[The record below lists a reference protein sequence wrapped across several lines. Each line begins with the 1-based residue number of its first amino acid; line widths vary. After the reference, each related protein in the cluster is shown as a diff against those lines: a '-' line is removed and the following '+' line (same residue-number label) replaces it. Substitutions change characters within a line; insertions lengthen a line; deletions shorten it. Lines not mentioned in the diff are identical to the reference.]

1 MKQRHLK
8 TLYEKFSHHKV
19 EDLKELKKSIKEE
32 LTEYFKREEQQKRRH
47 NIHPNYDV
55 FKAMLELNIFYSGK
69 FFLSNQQTDNCY
81 FGEVQA
87 FRLIWEKPKSDIDLK
102 GKEGKFLEVQVIAC
116 DFKDAVLVIYKDY
129 STLDNRPFNL
139 QIIRDKH
146 SEILLEGNI
155 GHIV

>member
-19 EDLKELKKSIKEE
+19 NDLEGLMKSIKSD
-32 LTEYFKREEQQKRRH
+32 LTEYFIREEQQKRRH

-55 FKAMLELNIFYSGK
+55 FKAMLELNISYSGK
-69 FFLSNQQTDNCY
+69 FFLSNQRTKNCY
-81 FGEVQA
+81 FGEVEA
-87 FRLIWEKPKSDIDLK
+87 FRLIWEKPISNRELK
-102 GKEGKFLEVQVIAC
+102 GKKGRFLEVQVIAS
-116 DFKDAVLVIYKDY
+116 DFKDAVLVIYRDR
-129 STLDNRPFNL
+129 STLDNRPFNM